1 MAKICCEAKKQ
12 IFMKLIDFDQNL
24 AKSQKSQNFHFEK
37 VQFPEPKSRSD
48 CFSHIRNEFNFAP
61 ESLEIVLDTYKVH
74 FGWLEAAVKL
84 KSEYSP

>member
-1 MAKICCEAKKQ
+1 
-12 IFMKLIDFDQNL
+12 MKLDNFDQKL
-24 AKSQKSQNFHFEK
+24 GKSQKFPKFHFEK
-37 VQFPEPKSRSD
+37 VRFPDPKSRSD
-48 CFSHIRNEFNFAP
+48 CFPHLRIEVSFAS